1 MLKFAVCDDQKEIL
15 DEMQKLIILFSKQ
28 QDVMV
33 EIHTFFNGKE
43 LLQSKT
49 KYDLIFLDI
58 EMDIMNGIEAAE
70 KIREMDMNV
79 PIVYITS
86 YTDYW
91 RKAYKVHAFE
101 FITKPI
107 DCNDIFKVLSDFIV
121 TIRDKDSKSIELISA
136 NKIVVFNENDICYFL
151 CTDMKRKIIVHTI
164 YEEVIVTGNLN
175 DIFTKLTNGQFYMSH
190 RSCIVNL
197 KYVKIIDNYY
207 EIIMKNGE
215 YVPLAQKK
223 RNEFKIVLHK
233 YLSNKK

>member
-15 DEMQKLIILFSKQ
+15 DEMQKMIVLFSKR

-33 EIHTFFNGKE
+33 EIRIFLNGRE
-43 LLQSKT
+43 LLESKT

-86 YTDYW
+86 YIDYW
-91 RKAYKVHAFE
+91 RKAYKVHAFD

-107 DCNDIFKVLSDFIV
+107 DSNDIFKVLSDFII
-121 TIRDKDSKSIELISA
+121 TIRDKESKSIELISE
-136 NKIVVFNENDICYFL
+136 NKLVVLNENDICYFL
-151 CTDMKRKIIVHTI
+151 YTDMKRKIIAHTV
-164 YEEVIVTGNLN
+164 YEEIIVTGNLN
-175 DIFTKLTNGQFYMSH
+175 DIFLKLTSGRFYMSH

-197 KYVKIIDNYY
+197 KHVKKIDNYY

-215 YVPLAQKK
+215 YVPLSQKK
-223 RNEFKIVLHK
+223 RNEFKVVLHK